1 MENPPDK
8 TEPMAVVDKTL
19 DTYFFIDIL
28 SSEKF
33 TWRKDFQFMSLYSGR
48 NYFYFWYFFYGTG
61 LPGVR

>member
-1 MENPPDK
+1 MG
-8 TEPMAVVDKTL
+8 VVDKNL

-28 SSEKF
+28 SFEKF
-33 TWRKDFQFMSLYSGR
+33 RWHKDPKFMSLFSGR